1 MTGSGPV
8 QARVS
13 MVASSS
19 SRRTVMRPTR
29 SLIALAIG
37 AALPSTLCAERRVRP
52 AGASAPGARRAS
64 ARASRF
70 DTGLPPRLQEDVRL
84 VGALAELFA
93 RAAAERLM
101 KADATTDVMRLL
113 PLIALATGAAL
124 CAPML
129 GRQTI
134 LRTDRSNTGQRLPP
148 VSPDHGDV
156 GSSRRRVRG
165 ASSPRA
171 PRGQE
176 GVRVPRASGTRAP
189 TATSSGSVSIS
200 GPGAS

>member
-1 MTGSGPV
+1 
-8 QARVS
+8 
-13 MVASSS
+13 
-19 SRRTVMRPTR
+19 
-29 SLIALAIG
+29 
-37 AALPSTLCAERRVRP
+37 
-52 AGASAPGARRAS
+52 
-64 ARASRF
+64 
-70 DTGLPPRLQEDVRL
+70 L

-93 RAAAERLM
+93 SAAAERLM

-165 ASSPRA
+165 ARSP
-171 PRGQE
+171 
-176 GVRVPRASGTRAP
+176 
-189 TATSSGSVSIS
+189 
-200 GPGAS
+200 

>member
-1 MTGSGPV
+1 
-8 QARVS
+8 
-13 MVASSS
+13 
-19 SRRTVMRPTR
+19 MRPTR

-37 AALPSTLCAERRVRP
+37 AALPSALCAERRVRP

-64 ARASRF
+64 ARAGRL

-93 RAAAERLM
+93 RAAAERLV

-165 ASSPRA
+165 ARSP
-171 PRGQE
+171 
-176 GVRVPRASGTRAP
+176 
-189 TATSSGSVSIS
+189 
-200 GPGAS
+200 